1 MANKNYDY
9 TPVPSYVAPTE
20 GNMQQAAA
28 QIANWIRSKGVGDDT
43 REAMAQAV
51 QLFGDVA
58 AQFIKQS
65 EGMKGQFD
73 SAIAGAN
80 TNSEVAA
87 ARTSTVSGTGYTT
100 LGARLDALDTEQAS
114 HENEL
119 KSARQ
124 NYSSLS
130 DRENAQDSWIQT
142 IQNSISDTGW
152 LTSGVTFGTYVTAN
166 DFRYRIIKIGTF
178 QQMIFEGSFALKAA
192 LQSETY
198 KNWGGDDT
206 CLFKLPA
213 GFSALNDTAVQY
225 FIGTGHKANTQD
237 MIFRQ
242 YNGDR
247 VISCGAVTG
256 FSLTDGY
263 ISDVS
268 GSIFLTEAV
277 S

>member
-1 MANKNYDY
+1 MTNYDY

-20 GNMQQAAA
+20 GNMQQAATE
-28 QIANWIRSKGVGDDT
+28 IANWIRTKGYGKDT
-43 REAMAQAV
+43 KESLAQAV

-58 AQFIKQS
+58 AQFINEAS
-65 EGMKGQFD
+65 GLKGQFN
-73 SAIAGAN
+73 SAIKN
-80 TNSEVAA
+80 VTSDTEVQA

-100 LGARLDALDTEQAS
+100 LGDRLDAIDTEQTN
-114 HENEL
+114 HESEL
-119 KSARQ
+119 KTARQ

-130 DRENAQDSWIQT
+130 DRENAQDSWIQSV
-142 IQNSISDTGW
+142 QNSISDTGW

-178 QQMIFEGSFALKAA
+178 QQMIFEGSFSLKAA
-192 LQSETY
+192 LLSETF
-198 KNWGGDDT
+198 KNWGGEDT
-206 CLFKLPA
+206 YLFKLPA
-213 GFSALNDTAVQY
+213 GYTALNDTAVQY
-225 FIGTGHKANTQD
+225 FVGTGHKANTQD
-237 MIFRQ
+237 MIYRS
-242 YNGDR
+242 YNGDG

-256 FSLTDGY
+256 FSLSDGY

>member
-1 MANKNYDY
+1 MTNYDY
-9 TPVPSYVAPTE
+9 TPVPSYVAPTQ
-20 GNMQQAAA
+20 GNMEQAAT
-28 QIANWIRSKGVGDDT
+28 QIANWLRTKGDGGDT
-43 REAMAQAV
+43 REALAQAV

-58 AQFIKQS
+58 TQFINEAS
-65 EGMKGQFD
+65 GLKGQFNN
-73 SAIAGAN
+73 AIANAN
-80 TNSEVAA
+80 TNSEVVA
-87 ARTSTVSGTGYTT
+87 ARTSTTSGTGYAT
-100 LGARLDALDTEQAS
+100 LGARLDAIDTEQTS
-114 HENEL
+114 HDSEL
-119 KSARQ
+119 KIARQ
-124 NYSSLS
+124 SYSNLGS
-130 DRENAQDSWIQT
+130 REDAQDSWIKT
-142 IQNSISDTGW
+142 VQNSISDTGW

-198 KNWGGDDT
+198 KNWGGQDT
-206 CLFKLPA
+206 YLFKLPA
-213 GFSALNDTAVQY
+213 GYSALNAGAVQY

-237 MIFRQ
+237 MIYRQ
-242 YNGDR
+242 FNGDG

-256 FSLTDGY
+256 FSLSDGY

>member
-1 MANKNYDY
+1 MAYDY
-9 TPVPSYVAPTE
+9 TPVPSYTAPTE
-20 GNMQQAAA
+20 GNMQQAATE
-28 QIANWIRSKGVGDDT
+28 IANWLRTKGDGKDV
-43 REAMAQAV
+43 RESLAQAV

-58 AQFIKQS
+58 AQFINQS
-65 EGMKGQFD
+65 EGLKGKFD

-80 TNSEVAA
+80 ANSEVAA
-87 ARTSTVSGTGYTT
+87 SHSSTTTGKSYIS
-100 LGARLDALDTEQAS
+100 LPDRLDAIDAEQVS

-119 KSARQ
+119 AAARQ
-124 NYSSLS
+124 SYGNLGG
-130 DRENAQDSWIQT
+130 REDAQDNWIKDV
-142 IQNSISDTGW
+142 QNSISDTGW
-152 LTSGVTFGTYVTAN
+152 LTDGVTFGQYVTAN
-166 DFRYRIIKIGTF
+166 DFRYRIIKIGSF

-198 KNWGGDDT
+198 KNWGGQDT
-206 CLFKLPA
+206 YLFKLPA
-213 GFSALNDTAVQY
+213 GYAALNNGAVQY

-237 MIFRQ
+237 MIYRQ
-242 YNGDR
+242 YNGDG
-247 VISCGAVTG
+247 VISCGAVKD

>member
-1 MANKNYDY
+1 MTNYDY
-9 TPVPSYVAPTE
+9 TPVPNYVAPTQ
-20 GNMQQAAA
+20 GNMEQAAT
-28 QIANWIRSKGVGDDT
+28 QIANWLRTKGNGADV
-43 REAMAQAV
+43 RESLAQAV

-58 AQFIKQS
+58 AQFIN
-65 EGMKGQFD
+65 EAGGLKGQFN
-73 SAIAGAN
+73 SAIKN
-80 TNSEVAA
+80 VTSDTEVQT

-100 LGARLDALDTEQAS
+100 LGARLDAIDTEQTS
-114 HENEL
+114 HESEL
-119 KSARQ
+119 KTARQ
-124 NYSSLS
+124 NYTDLGS
-130 DRENAQDSWIQT
+130 REDAQDSWIQT
-142 IQNSISDTGW
+142 VQNSISDTGW

-198 KNWGGDDT
+198 KNWGGQDT
-206 CLFKLPA
+206 YLFKLPA
-213 GFSALNDTAVQY
+213 GYTALNDTAVQY
-225 FIGTGHKANTQD
+225 FVGTGHKANTQD
-237 MIFRQ
+237 MIYRQ
-242 YNGDR
+242 YNGDG
-247 VISCGAVTG
+247 VISCGAVKD